1 MLHRVLP
8 PFEGLSYVL
17 LRVVSGI
24 LFAFHGAQKLLGWF
38 AQGPAQ
44 ELGFQKTLGGVIEL
58 VGGVLIAV
66 GLFTRWAAFVASG
79 TMAVA
84 YVQFHWKAQ
93 LDEGFFPIVNRG
105 ELAVLYAFVFL
116 FIACRGP
123 GTPSIDMALG
133 RKGTR

>member
-105 ELAVLYAFVFL
+105 ELAV
-116 FIACRGP
+116 I
-123 GTPSIDMALG
+123 
-133 RKGTR
+133 